1 MPNHHGN
8 NDWLFP
14 NHRTYHQSLE
24 PEDHHFR
31 CYSSHP
37 IMPRP
42 NTEIIIPIILAAG
55 PSPSLPFPKALAP
68 FGQKTALAIAIENCT
83 PINQPVVVLGS
94 DADKILP
101 HVPKSA
107 KIVVNDHW
115 PQGQLS
121 SLQAA
126 LNEIPVAA
134 FLIYPVDHALLK
146 PETIRQLL
154 QAFHTRS
161 ATQEIVMPRHNSSFG
176 HPVIVSPTLRPEFFQ
191 AKTAREVIY
200 RHPNRIR
207 AVEVT
212 TPTIYQDFNSE
223 DTYELCLQQ
232 FMQSDD
238 ESL

>member
-1 MPNHHGN
+1 
-8 NDWLFP
+8 
-14 NHRTYHQSLE
+14 
-24 PEDHHFR
+24 
-31 CYSSHP
+31 
-37 IMPRP
+37 MPRP

-68 FGQKTALAIAIENCT
+68 FGKKTALGIAIENCN

-101 HVPKSA
+101 HILQSS

-126 LNEIPVAA
+126 LQQIPDDSA
-134 FLIYPVDHALLK
+134 FLIYPLDHALLK

-161 ATQEIVMPRHNSSFG
+161 ATQEIVMPRHNASFG

-207 AVEVT
+207 AVEVP
-212 TPTIYQDFNSE
+212 TPAIYRDFNSE

-232 FMQSDD
+232 FMQSND